1 MALQDVAAVLEVPVV
16 PEVAAV
22 LERTRQ
28 RLSSEVVTEF
38 VSRAGF
44 GAELDRLIGRLTEI
58 YLAVPT
64 AGLPDRAE
72 RYWHKEIE
80 DACCFS
86 DRFVDL
92 VREYP
97 HGSLDDGIRLME
109 EDYDVGCGLKTLL
122 RIFGNLLKRLEFFAA
137 ESEILGRDENKEIIF
152 QIILSVV
159 RISNSD
165 HLRLVHISGSEGS
178 GKTALARL
186 VYNDPRVKKYFD
198 CRMWVAVPEDFDV
211 ELIVMKIIKC
221 AIRSANRMLD
231 LGSVD
236 KLYDN
241 LRQVLHGRKFFLVLD
256 DVLSVNYDGWE
267 LLRSLL
273 SVGEEGSTIITT
285 VNWEEGT
292 NTMIAESGVP
302 YMLEPLPEDVCFD
315 LLVKKAFG
323 TETKV
328 DFRAF
333 SAIGKKIV
341 GKCRGL
347 PLAINMIGEMLRC
360 NPEIPNHLLDYLDSL
375 HTFTKFSYQTLPL
388 HLQWCITYLTL
399 FPYDYAFDKHK
410 VVELWNA
417 EGFISCAHQ
426 DDIIEDY
433 SGHFF
438 DILVSYSFL
447 QAVQYPYDQVRY
459 HVNRYLYFHAQALS
473 TENFVQYPSRPFAR
487 PKTIRLS
494 SLLCDEDTRTFPSDL
509 SQCHNLRT
517 LLLVKNSKM
526 DELKKKIQIT
536 RINDDLF
543 THLANLCLLDLNSC
557 AISELPKSIKRLS
570 CLRYLNLSETDIE
583 TIPESIG
590 NLWELQILNLSS
602 CKNFHT
608 IPESIGGL
616 QKMLILNLSHCR
628 ELCTLHPSIT
638 KLRNLETLNLEGC
651 CKLDSLP
658 ESMYSLRE
666 LRHLNILGCSSLTT
680 MPRRMGWLSRLQTL
694 SRFIVT
700 AERGRKIEELGS
712 LDNLKGALQIENLEK
727 ALDPEDAKRAQLNS
741 KRNITSLALYWSW
754 LNFYND
760 DNEASDS
767 TVQQVLEALQPPP
780 SLEILDIFSY
790 PGTGAPQWMT
800 NGKSTLKSMVEI
812 RLVNLK
818 RLESLPPLG
827 QFPCLKVIEIRGMN
841 AMTCVDDTFSGNDG
855 MFPKLEKLT
864 FSQMPNLEKW
874 VMEDNQDKFPR
885 LSNLT
890 IAHCPKLKVLHFS
903 CSSLKNLT
911 LLFNNEMLYSTPGA
925 LKYFGRS
932 LQKLT
937 IGLCYELVATS
948 TCEALRDLTALKEL
962 EISECDEL
970 ISLPH
975 CMRYLTSLR
984 YMTIMNCRNLKTLPY
999 WLTRSR
1005 SRPELLISGCP
1016 KLLHQT

>member
-447 QAVQYPYDQVRY
+447 QAVQYPYDQVR
-459 HVNRYLYFHAQALS
+459 
-473 TENFVQYPSRPFAR
+473 
-487 PKTIRLS
+487 
-494 SLLCDEDTRTFPSDL
+494 
-509 SQCHNLRT
+509 
-517 LLLVKNSKM
+517 
-526 DELKKKIQIT
+526 
-536 RINDDLF
+536 
-543 THLANLCLLDLNSC
+543 
-557 AISELPKSIKRLS
+557 
-570 CLRYLNLSETDIE
+570 
-583 TIPESIG
+583 
-590 NLWELQILNLSS
+590 
-602 CKNFHT
+602 
-608 IPESIGGL
+608 
-616 QKMLILNLSHCR
+616 